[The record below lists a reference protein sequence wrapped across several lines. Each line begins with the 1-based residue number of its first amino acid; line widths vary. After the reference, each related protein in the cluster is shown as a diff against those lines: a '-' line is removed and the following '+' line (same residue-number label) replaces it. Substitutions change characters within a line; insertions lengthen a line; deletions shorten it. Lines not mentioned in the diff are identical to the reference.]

1 VPLGNVYLFNGELLM
16 ASVSRINGFRP
27 VKTITGAPYNGQANL
42 YFVPASDSSV
52 IMVGDAVKL
61 AGDARAATGAPT
73 VTRVSGATDIPVGIV
88 VGIVFTG
95 VGDLTNVPPVTNLNS
110 PVYRAASTDR
120 YLLVADD
127 PNIVYETQYA
137 GTSVAAATITANVGL
152 NGQFVVTAGSTTSG
166 ASGMQLDS
174 SGLATTATLPLKI
187 VGFPNRP
194 DNIPG
199 DTYFSYYVKLNSASM
214 ATGTGSAGV

>member
-1 VPLGNVYLFNGELLM
+1 M
-16 ASVSRINGFRP
+16 SSVSRINGFRP
-27 VKTITGAPYNGQANL
+27 VKTSIGPYNGQANV
-42 YFVPASDSSV
+42 YFVPSSDSTV

-73 VTRVSGATDIPVGIV
+73 VTRCAATDPAIGIV
-88 VGIVFTG
+88 VGILFTG
-95 VGDLTNVPPVTNLNS
+95 VGDITNVPAVTDLNT
-110 PVYRAASTDR
+110 PVYRRASTDR

-127 PNIVYETQYA
+127 PSLIYEVQYA
-137 GTSVAAATITANVGL
+137 GTSVAAATITANVGQ
-152 NGQFVVTAGSTTSG
+152 NGQFTTTAGNTTSG
-166 ASGMQLDS
+166 SSGMQLDS

-199 DTYFSYYVKLNSASM
+199 DVYFSYYVKLNSATLGSLGT
-214 ATGTGSAGV
+214 TGQ

>member
-1 VPLGNVYLFNGELLM
+1 M

-27 VKTITGAPYNGQANL
+27 VKSITGAPYNGQSNL
-42 YFVPASDSSV
+42 YFVPASDSTV

-61 AGDARAATGAPT
+61 SGDARAASGAPT
-73 VTRVSGATDIPVGIV
+73 VTRVSAATDIPVGIV
-88 VGIVFTG
+88 VGIAFTG
-95 VGDLTNVPPVTNLNS
+95 VGDLTNMPPVNDLNT
-110 PVYRAASTDR
+110 PVYRRASTDR

-127 PNIVYETQYA
+127 PNLIYEVQYA
-137 GTSVAAATITANVGL
+137 GTSVAAATITANVMQ
-152 NGQFVVTAGSTTSG
+152 NGQFTLTAGNTASG
-166 ASGMQLDS
+166 SSGMQLDS
-174 SGLATTATLPLKI
+174 AGLATTATLPLKI

-199 DTYFSYYVKLNSASM
+199 DQFFSYYVKLNSASL

>member
-1 VPLGNVYLFNGELLM
+1 M

-27 VKTITGAPYNGQANL
+27 VYNLAGGSMMGQVQLA
-42 YFVPASDSSV
+42 FMPASDATV
-52 IMVGDAVKL
+52 VMVGDAVKL

-73 VTRVSGATDIPVGIV
+73 VTRVSGATDVPFGIV
-88 VGIVFTG
+88 VGIAFEG
-95 VGDLTNVPPVTNLNS
+95 VGDAQNIPPVNDLNT
-110 PVYRAASTDR
+110 PIYRRASTDR
-120 YLLVADD
+120 YVYVCTD
-127 PNIVYETQYA
+127 PNQVYEVQYA

-152 NGQFVVTAGSTTSG
+152 NGQFTTTAGNTATG

-174 SGLATTATLPLKI
+174 AGLATTATLPLKI

-199 DTYFSYYVKLNSASM
+199 DTYFSYHVKLNSA
-214 ATGTGSAGV
+214 ALGTGTGTAGV

>member
-1 VPLGNVYLFNGELLM
+1 M

-27 VKTITGAPYNGQANL
+27 VKTITGAPYNGQANV
-42 YFVPASDSSV
+42 YFMDSGDSTV
-52 IMVGDAVKL
+52 VMVGDAVKL
-61 AGDARAATGAPT
+61 AGDARAATGVPT
-73 VTRVSGATDIPVGIV
+73 VTRCGATDVPIGIV
-88 VGIVFTG
+88 VGILFTG
-95 VGDLTNVPPVTNLNS
+95 VGDKINVPPVNDLNT
-110 PVYRAASTDR
+110 PVYRRASTDR

-127 PNIVYETQYA
+127 PNLIYEVQYA

-152 NGQFVVTAGSTTSG
+152 NGQFTTTAGSTTSG
-166 ASGMQLDS
+166 SSGMQLDS

-199 DTYFSYYVKLNSASM
+199 DTYFSYYVQLN
-214 ATGTGSAGV
+214 ATSQSHGTGAAGV

>member
-1 VPLGNVYLFNGELLM
+1 M
-16 ASVSRINGFRP
+16 ASVSRANGFRP
-27 VKTITGAPYNGQANL
+27 VKTVLGAAYNGQANV
-42 YFVPASDSSV
+42 YFVPSSDSTV

-73 VTRVSGATDIPVGIV
+73 VTRAGATDVPVGIV
-88 VGIVFTG
+88 VGILFTG
-95 VGDLTNVPPVTNLNS
+95 VGDLTNMPPVNDLNT
-110 PVYRAASTDR
+110 PVYRRASTDR
-120 YLLVADD
+120 YLLVCDY
-127 PNIVYETQYA
+127 PNVVYEVQYA

-152 NGQFVVTAGSTTSG
+152 NGQFTTTAGSTTSG

-199 DTYFSYYVKLNSASM
+199 DTYFSYFVKLNGSTNSS
-214 ATGTGSAGV
+214 GTGQAGV

>member
-1 VPLGNVYLFNGELLM
+1 M
-16 ASVSRINGFRP
+16 ASVSRANGFRP
-27 VKTITGAPYNGQANL
+27 VKTVTGAAYNGQANV
-42 YFVPASDSSV
+42 YFVPSSDSTV

-73 VTRVSGATDIPVGIV
+73 VTRAGATDVPVGIV
-88 VGIVFTG
+88 VGILFTG
-95 VGDLTNVPPVTNLNS
+95 VGDLTNMPPVNDLNT
-110 PVYRAASTDR
+110 PVYRRASTDR
-120 YLLVADD
+120 YLLVCDD
-127 PNIVYETQYA
+127 PNVVYEVQYA

-152 NGQFVVTAGSTTSG
+152 NGQFTTTAGSTASG

-174 SGLATTATLPLKI
+174 SGLATTATLPIKI

-199 DTYFSYYVKLNSASM
+199 DTYFSYFVKLNGSTNSS
-214 ATGTGSAGV
+214 GTGQAGV

>member
-1 VPLGNVYLFNGELLM
+1 M

-27 VKTITGAPYNGQANL
+27 VKTINGGPYNGQANL
-42 YFVPASDSSV
+42 YFVPSSDSTV

-73 VTRVSGATDIPVGIV
+73 VTRAGATDAPVGIV
-88 VGIVFTG
+88 VGILFTG
-95 VGDLTNVPPVTNLNS
+95 VGDLTNMPPVNDLNT
-110 PVYRAASTDR
+110 PVYRRASTDR
-120 YLLVADD
+120 YLLVCDD
-127 PNIVYETQYA
+127 PSVVYEVQYA
-137 GTSVAAATITANVGL
+137 GTSVSAATITANVGQ
-152 NGQFVVTAGSTTSG
+152 NGQFTTTAGSTASG
-166 ASGMQLDS
+166 SSGMQLDS

-199 DTYFSYYVKLNSASM
+199 DVYFSYYVKLNNVANG
-214 ATGTGSAGV
+214 TGTGATGY

>member
-1 VPLGNVYLFNGELLM
+1 M

-27 VKTITGAPYNGQANL
+27 VKSITGAPYSGQANV
-42 YFVPASDSSV
+42 YFVPSSNSDV

-61 AGDARAATGAPT
+61 SGDARAATGVPT
-73 VTRVSGATDIPVGIV
+73 VARCGATDVAVGVV
-88 VGIVFTG
+88 VGILFTG
-95 VGDLTNVPPVTNLNS
+95 VGDAGNIPPVTDLNT
-110 PVYRAASTDR
+110 PVYRRASTDR

-127 PNIVYETQYA
+127 PNLIYEVQYA

-152 NGQFVVTAGSTTSG
+152 NGQFTTTAGSTTSG
-166 ASGMQLDS
+166 SSGMQLDS

-187 VGFPNRP
+187 TGFPNRP

-199 DTYFSYYVKLNSASM
+199 DTYFSYYVKLNQIAQG
-214 ATGTGSAGV
+214 TGTGATGY